1 MKRAAV
7 LLGLLAVVALTLAP
21 AGGSDAGRE
30 VAKPAEVQ
38 QGRLVEIGKQAEN
51 LRRVLFIELREA
63 LKPVDESLSH
73 ASSRC
78 RRSPV
83 GHLEATYLPGY
94 GLCITVEMKPSQ
106 RPQESDEGDPYAK
119 QWSRINAERE
129 AGLSFLESFIKSRAP
144 SCPACE
150 AQREH
155 YSVARVA
162 DTVIQTLAHYGHR
175 LAALQPQERVS
186 VAVHMTGWS
195 GDVLNQMNH
204 SWPRPRSAG
213 PGRSPANAAP
223 RGEDDATPVVA
234 PVVAAP
240 VAVPRQVQDLPASGY
255 AVDHLV
261 LTFTQADLLRYQDG
275 ELNLQGLT
283 DRAEVIHY

>member
-1 MKRAAV
+1 MKRV
-7 LLGLLAVVALTLAP
+7 VIVLGLLAMVALALAP
-21 AGGSDAGRE
+21 AGRTDVRRE
-30 VAKPAEVQ
+30 AAKPANVQ
-38 QGRLVEIGKQAEN
+38 QDRLVELGKQAET
-51 LRRVLFIELREA
+51 LRRVLFLELRRA
-63 LKPVDESLSH
+63 LKPVDEAVAHTSP
-73 ASSRC
+73 RC

-94 GLCITVEMKPSQ
+94 GLCISVEMKPSQ
-106 RPQESDEGDPYAK
+106 RPRESDEGDPYTNE
-119 QWSRINAERE
+119 WNRVDAERK
-129 AGLSFLESFIKSRAP
+129 ARLSLYETYIKSHAP

-162 DTVIQTLAHYGHR
+162 DTVIQTLAHQAHHLTQLR
-175 LAALQPQERVS
+175 PEERVS
-186 VAVHMTGWS
+186 VAVHLTGWS
-195 GDVLNQMNH
+195 GDVLNQMTH

-213 PGRSPANAAP
+213 PARIPANVP
-223 RGEDDATPVVA
+223 PQGEDEASAVAA

-240 VAVPRQVQDLPASGY
+240 VAVPREVQELPASGY

-261 LTFTQADLLRYQDG
+261 LTFAQADLLRYQDG
-275 ELNLQGLT
+275 ELDLRGLT